1 MKSVAGWP
9 PVPAVRARLLVTAL
23 RSEQATPA
31 HHEDIAQAPNGAR
44 RGELNW
50 QGGIWIKR
58 SPGLQLIIYL
68 IMASGRAGVSLGL
81 GGWL

>member
-1 MKSVAGWP
+1 M
-9 PVPAVRARLLVTAL
+9 PAVRARLLVTAL

-68 IMASGRAGVSLGL
+68 IMASGMRMASGRAGVSLGL